1 MGLKLYEIDKVIQEI
16 LDAVYKY
23 AEENEGEIPDDLDCL
38 LSKMEVE
45 REKKILDIARYIK
58 SMNAE
63 ADAIKSEYAILQSRH
78 RTIRNY
84 AYRLKTYLIGSL
96 HTGEKIKDS
105 NTALSWRKSEQVKI
119 TDPTKLSDDYFK
131 IERTPQLTLIK
142 NSIKS
147 GGSIDGAILV
157 QNQNLIIK

>member
-1 MGLKLYEIDKVIQEI
+1 MGLKLYEIDKVIQDI

-63 ADAIKSEYAILQSRH
+63 ADAIKSEYTILQGRQ

-84 AYRLKTYLIGSL
+84 AYRLKTYLISSL

-119 TDPTKLSDDYFK
+119 IDESKLSDDYFK

-147 GGSIDGAILV
+147 GSTIEGAMLV